1 MTPDELT
8 KILRNNPDIVLID
21 DGAPARPA
29 PVAATLPAPTEHD
42 EQVALFEW
50 AAANEAKHPELACM
64 FHVPNGELR
73 HPAVA
78 ARLRASGV
86 KAGVPDI
93 FLAVPRGGANGGKV
107 HHGLFI
113 ELKRAGKE
121 GRATDEQ
128 QDWIA
133 RLRSYGYVA
142 VIAHGCTEAIN
153 IIQSYLSQES

>member
-21 DGAPARPA
+21 DGAPTRPA

-42 EQVALFEW
+42 EQVALFAW
-50 AAANEAKHPELACM
+50 AALNSSAHPELSMLFA
-64 FHVPNGELR
+64 VPNGGLR

-78 ARLRASGV
+78 AMLRQEGV

-93 FLAVPRGGANGGKV
+93 CLPVARGGANGGKV

-121 GRATDEQ
+121 GRATPEQ
-128 QDWIA
+128 QEWIR
-133 RLRSYGYVA
+133 RLREYGYVA
-142 VIAHGCTEAIN
+142 VICHGFVEAVSAITT
-153 IIQSYLSQES
+153 YLSLE